1 MGRAVFVFFSAHL
14 EPQLM
19 VAVCLY
25 ITLFLFNQK
34 GQLLGFKKKKKGAS
48 ILYTPRTDSNRTANI

>member
-1 MGRAVFVFFSAHL
+1 MGRAVFVFFSARL

-34 GQLLGFKKKKKGAS
+34 GQLLGLKKIEGSFYS
-48 ILYTPRTDSNRTANI
+48 IYS